1 MTTTV
6 KAEAIMR
13 KVRDVFTR
21 LMPTYVFTAGVD
33 SDGFP
38 TLYISQSST
47 PVAGQQNILIRV
59 KPDNLFFKNAIES
72 SQENFCPHSIET
84 SAEGYRASEFDP
96 GVTYSVLTALNE
108 MKMHGALAKA
118 GCSYKFYI
126 KPGGTGVPS
135 LADFV
140 TANMQFIVNPSI
152 YDLEVA
158 Q

>member
-1 MTTTV
+1 
-6 KAEAIMR
+6 
-13 KVRDVFTR
+13 
-21 LMPTYVFTAGVD
+21 
-33 SDGFP
+33 
-38 TLYISQSST
+38 
-47 PVAGQQNILIRV
+47 
-59 KPDNLFFKNAIES
+59 
-72 SQENFCPHSIET
+72 
-84 SAEGYRASEFDP
+84 
-96 GVTYSVLTALNE
+96 
-108 MKMHGALAKA
+108 MHGALAKA